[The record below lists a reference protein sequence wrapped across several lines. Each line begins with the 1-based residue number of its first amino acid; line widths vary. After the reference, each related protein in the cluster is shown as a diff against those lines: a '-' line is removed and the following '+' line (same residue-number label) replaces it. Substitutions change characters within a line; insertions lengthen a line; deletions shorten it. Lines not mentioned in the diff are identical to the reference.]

1 MGLSGL
7 CFHLCPFY
15 TTEPMLCRTS
25 NSILLFLRRELV
37 LYIYTCTLS
46 HSEINAALLF
56 IALENILFQDN
67 HTYELDESYRA
78 LICARRNSITHE
90 QVTELFMI
98 NTGNEPVNLL
108 NIYFLRWYINIY
120 LIFNLVCY
128 FYWKKIEFHKNRL
141 CVTSRD
147 GCFTFKKINRNILE
161 FKT

>member
-1 MGLSGL
+1 M
-7 CFHLCPFY
+7 
-15 TTEPMLCRTS
+15 EAMLCRTS

-37 LYIYTCTLS
+37 LYIYIYTCTLS

-108 NIYFLRWYINIY
+108 NIYFLR
-120 LIFNLVCY
+120 
-128 FYWKKIEFHKNRL
+128 
-141 CVTSRD
+141 
-147 GCFTFKKINRNILE
+147 
-161 FKT
+161 